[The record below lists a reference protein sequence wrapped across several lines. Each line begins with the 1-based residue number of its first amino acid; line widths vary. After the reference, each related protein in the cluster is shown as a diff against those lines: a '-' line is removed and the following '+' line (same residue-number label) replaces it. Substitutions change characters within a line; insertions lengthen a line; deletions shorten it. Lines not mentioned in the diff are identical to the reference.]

1 MSQWH
6 INRAVQQLNR
16 GGVIAYPT
24 EAVFGL
30 GCDPFDPQAVYRLL
44 NIKQRPVSKGLIL
57 VAADWSQLDFLFPT
71 LPAEQLSELRSTWP
85 AAVTFT
91 IPCHPEVPHWL
102 RGDFSSLAVRVS
114 AQPTVRKLCEAF
126 GGAIVSTSA
135 NLAGREALRTSASV
149 GRRLGGQIDYLVP
162 GCTNPNAQPSEI
174 RDLATGRVLRAS

>member
-6 INRAVQQLNR
+6 INRAVQQLNQ

-30 GCDPFDPQAVYRLL
+30 GCDPFNPQAVYRLL
-44 NIKQRPVSKGLIL
+44 SVKQRPVSKGLIL
-57 VAADWSQLDFLFPT
+57 VAANWSQLDFLFPA
-71 LPAEQLSELRSTWP
+71 LPTAQLDELKNTWP

-102 RGDFSSLAVRVS
+102 RGDFNSLAVRVS
-114 AQPTVRKLCEAF
+114 AHPCVRKLCETF

-135 NLAGREALRTSASV
+135 NVAGRDALRTHAAV
-149 GRRLGGQIDYLVP
+149 ARRLGGQIDYLVP
-162 GCTNPNAQPSEI
+162 GSTNPNSQPSEI
-174 RDLATGRVLRAS
+174 RDLATGQVLRAS